1 MNEQQSLFEQLQRI
15 LLDEDRR
22 QTEEIRSKINDLQ
35 HEIIDL
41 REEFGLLQTELQK
54 IREGVDKPSAATATL
69 IEPLIEQR
77 LSHLRQNFNQEFG
90 YEVHKIVKEELKDSR
105 EEFIEAIYPIIGKI
119 AKRYIL
125 GQFETFM
132 DSVSGRVQNTLSL
145 KGIKKRLEQWIAGIS
160 PEEQIILDV
169 FPTNIEEVFI
179 IHKVSGLLIGCYSA
193 NNTDDVDLIAG
204 MLTAIKSFVE
214 DTFAR
219 KTEDGTSD
227 LSMIQQDKYKI
238 LISNFHQ
245 YYVATVVVGMADSGF
260 RNRLE
265 ETWLEFGQNH
275 MPYSIEQVND
285 QLYERISHK
294 LKKQCV
300 DFEAEYT

>member
-22 QTEEIRSKINDLQ
+22 QTDEIRAEINDLRR
-35 HEIIDL
+35 EIADL
-41 REEFGLLQTELQK
+41 REEFGLIQEELQVFRTDLANPNK
-54 IREGVDKPSAATATL
+54 NIAL
-69 IEPLIEQR
+69 LEPLIERR
-77 LSHLRQNFNQEFG
+77 LAHLRQNFNREFG
-90 YEVHKIVKEELKDSR
+90 YEVRQTVKEEIKDSR

-119 AKRYIL
+119 AKRYIS
-125 GQFETFM
+125 GQFEAFM
-132 DSVSGRVQNTLSL
+132 DSVGGRMQNTLSL
-145 KGIKKRLEQWIAGIS
+145 SSVKKRFEQWVVGIS
-160 PEEQIILDV
+160 PEEQVVLDV

-245 YYVATVVVGMADSGF
+245 YYIATVVVGMADRGF

-265 ETWLEFGQNH
+265 EAWLDFGQH
-275 MPYSIEQVND
+275 QMPYAIDQVND
-285 QLYERISHK
+285 KLFERISHK
-294 LKKQCV
+294 LKERCLQ
-300 DFEAEYT
+300 FEEE